1 MPRAD
6 RTGPLGE
13 GPMTGRGLGI
23 CAGGGKPGFFNRM
36 GFGRGFGRGMGRGA
50 GRGFGLGAYP
60 SQGESGSLLDEIKA
74 LKDKISFLE
83 KELGNK

>member
-1 MPRAD
+1 
-6 RTGPLGE
+6 
-13 GPMTGRGLGI
+13 
-23 CAGGGKPGFFNRM
+23 M